1 MMKKT
6 LLFATLF
13 AVYMQGYAIELKV
26 PIGARGYLGEVT
38 PPVSSATGY
47 LYTLADHKADTANYR
62 ITLSTSGT
70 IDTLPYF
77 DEIGTSGI
85 QFRNT
90 TEPDSGF
97 IVLTING
104 NLNASFLLN
113 DNKTMKYVSS
123 GVING
128 KSVNLNGLYVF
139 TGNGTKSG
147 TIWGIEPKAGKTK
160 FFASTGSSAN
170 KTNPAM
176 FTVSS
181 YSAYAVGGGLKAGVY
196 KLAPGI
202 VDVTFFTYANGGSYA
217 TPALFDRDSNVTI
230 TALKSCKLT
239 PSTQTN
245 IQYPTQL
252 SQNYPT
258 PKNLA
263 SEQAVVQVSC
273 YDAGKEGFL
282 TLGPLN
288 PRVAGSTTGMELTS
302 SENNGGDLPYIATSA
317 TSQGDSV
324 CNANSSDAIPYLGS
338 QSISTI
344 PGKDFT
350 KSLFFNLCANGNI
363 KPGKYKGAI
372 NVSVLVD

>member
-1 MMKKT
+1 MMKKI

-13 AVYMQGYAIELKV
+13 AVHTQGYAIELKV
-26 PIGARGYLGEVT
+26 PIGARGYLGEVV
-38 PPVSSATGY
+38 PPVSLVTAY
-47 LYTLADHKADTANYR
+47 MYTSTNLPANSMSYR
-62 ITLSTSGT
+62 ITVSTSGT
-70 IDTLPYF
+70 IDYLPYF

-113 DNKTMKYVSS
+113 DKKTRQSVSS

-139 TGNGTKSG
+139 STNGSKTETAWGIQPKSG
-147 TIWGIEPKAGKTK
+147 KTN
-160 FFASTGSSAN
+160 FFASSGYPSQN
-170 KTNPAM
+170 NPAL
-176 FTVSS
+176 FSVSS

-196 KLAPGI
+196 KLAPQI
-202 VDVTFFTYANGGSYA
+202 VDIGLSTYGNGAAYG
-217 TPALFDRDSNVTI
+217 TPALFDQNSDVTI

-273 YDAGKEGFL
+273 YEAGKEGFL

-288 PRVAGSTTGMELTS
+288 PMVTGSRTGMILTS
-302 SENNGGDLPYIATSA
+302 LENNGGDLPYIATSA

-324 CNANSSDAIPYLGS
+324 CNANSSEAIPYLGS

-363 KPGKYKGAI
+363 KLGKYNGAI
-372 NVSVLVD
+372 NVSVLVE

>member
-1 MMKKT
+1 MKKRI
-6 LLFATLF
+6 LLIAALYAAAT
-13 AVYMQGYAIELKV
+13 QSYAIELKV
-26 PIGARGYLGEVT
+26 PIGAKGYLGEVQ
-38 PPVSSATGY
+38 PPVASVSTY
-47 LYTLADHKADTANYR
+47 LQTASDLEAN
-62 ITLSTSGT
+62 T
-70 IDTLPYF
+70 IHYQISLRWWGVLGELEYF
-77 DEIGTSGI
+77 PEINTSGI
-85 QFRNT
+85 QFVNT
-90 TEPDSGF
+90 TNPDGGS

-104 NLNASFLLN
+104 TLNASFLRY
-113 DNKTMKYVSS
+113 DGKTMQNVTATL
-123 GVING
+123 VNG
-128 KSVNLNGLYVF
+128 KNVSMNGLYRF
-139 TGNGTKSG
+139 QNEYTRSEAA
-147 TIWGIEPKAGKTK
+147 WGIAPKLGSKN
-160 FFASTGSSAN
+160 FFKHTYN
-170 KTNPAM
+170 DKINPAV

-181 YSAYAVGGGLKAGVY
+181 YSAYAIGGGLKPGVY
-196 KLAPGI
+196 KINPSYIGVTLIASGWGFTESAP
-202 VDVTFFTYANGGSYA
+202 
-217 TPALFDRDSNVTI
+217 LFDQSSNVTI

-273 YDAGKEGFL
+273 YEAGKEGFL
-282 TLGPLN
+282 TLGPMN
-288 PRVAGSTTGMELTS
+288 PMVTGSTTGMVLTS
-302 SENNGGDLPYIATSA
+302 SESNAGDLPYIATSA

-372 NVSVLVD
+372 NVSVLVE